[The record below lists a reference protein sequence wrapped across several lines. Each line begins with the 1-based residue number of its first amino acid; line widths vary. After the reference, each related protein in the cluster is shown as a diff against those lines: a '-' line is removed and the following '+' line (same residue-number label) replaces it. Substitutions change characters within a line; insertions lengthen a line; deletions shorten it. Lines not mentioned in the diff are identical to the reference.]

1 MAIRR
6 LKVSNFRSFNELD
19 VELGD
24 FNVLIGANAS
34 GKSNFIEVLRFL
46 HDLSGGLS
54 NALSL
59 QGGSGFVQNLQIGSS
74 RPLSIDVTTE
84 SVNHH
89 NVSYEM
95 SLTNTFTSPAVAY
108 VDEMTYGFSLN
119 TTSIQSESDELNW
132 QIQRENLDGA
142 FSVYPVS
149 SRIDKKEIIGTAI
162 AEGSFTIC
170 RDSDGLQSGVQLDP
184 KIKQE
189 YFAYRDKDYVPF
201 VPLIYAG
208 DTWISGST
216 DSPSLLAA
224 RASTV
229 LGSINGLGMYR
240 IDPLTTQK
248 AQPVRAAYGLAADG
262 RNLALVLD
270 RILSNDAQRDKLLNL
285 VHFLLPF
292 IKTLD
297 VERFSKFT
305 DESLF
310 LHFTEAYS
318 GQKKLHA
325 GLMSEGTIAAIAL
338 IVVFYFQNGPVV
350 VLEDPDRGM
359 HPKLI
364 SRVVEMMKEASK
376 EKQIIVTTH
385 HPEMV
390 RFAGVEN
397 LLLVSRDEDGF
408 SQISRPADKTMVKR
422 FLESDIGIDELY
434 VDDLLEV

>member
-34 GKSNFIEVLRFL
+34 GKSNFIEILRFL
-46 HDLSGGLS
+46 RDIRSGLDD
-54 NALSL
+54 ALSL
-59 QGGSGFVQNLQIGSS
+59 QGGSAYVQNLQIGSS
-74 RPLSIDVTTE
+74 KPLSIELTTE
-84 SVNHH
+84 FKNHH
-89 NVSYEM
+89 NISYEM
-95 SLTNTFTSPAVAY
+95 LLTQSQSRPAIAY
-108 VDEMTYGFSLN
+108 VDEVTYGFSLN
-119 TTSIQSESDELNW
+119 ADAEQRGSQQRNW
-132 QIQRENLDGA
+132 QVLQESLDGRFSIYPARLSLTEKEVEGAA
-142 FSVYPVS
+142 FAN
-149 SRIDKKEIIGTAI
+149 GA
-162 AEGSFTIC
+162 FTLS
-170 RDSDGLQSGVQLDP
+170 RDSSGFHSAIRADP
-184 KIKQE
+184 KVKQE
-189 YFAYRDKDYVPF
+189 YFAYREPYVPF
-201 VPLIYAG
+201 VPLVYSG

-216 DSPSLLAA
+216 NSPSLLAA

-229 LGSINGLGMYR
+229 LGSINSLAMYR
-240 IDPLTTQK
+240 IDPLESQK
-248 AQPVRAAYGLAADG
+248 AQPVRAAYGLTPDG

-270 RILSNDAQRDKLLNL
+270 RILSNDAQRESMLNL

-318 GQKKLHA
+318 GHKKLHA

-338 IVVFYFQNGPVV
+338 VVILYFQSNPVV

-390 RFAGVEN
+390 RYAGVEN

-422 FLESDIGIDELY
+422 FLENDIGIDELY